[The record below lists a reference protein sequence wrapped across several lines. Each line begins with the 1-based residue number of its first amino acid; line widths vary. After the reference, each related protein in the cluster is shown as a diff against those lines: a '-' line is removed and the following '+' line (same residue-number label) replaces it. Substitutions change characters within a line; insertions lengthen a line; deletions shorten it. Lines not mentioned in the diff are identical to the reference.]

1 MHITEAG
8 GSVLSIILFKHK
20 STDWMI
26 DTDTGIRIEKC
37 SKCKGQNQFVSLSSS
52 LVLGTFMVRFFPYL
66 NFDFLKKIFIGLG

>member
-1 MHITEAG
+1 
-8 GSVLSIILFKHK
+8 
-20 STDWMI
+20 MI

-66 NFDFLKKIFIGLG
+66 NFDFLKKNIYWTWLIKNITVRSTRLNIVLQQNLLL

>member
-1 MHITEAG
+1 
-8 GSVLSIILFKHK
+8 
-20 STDWMI
+20 MI

-66 NFDFLKKIFIGLG
+66 NFDFFKKNIYWTWLIKNITVRSTRLNIVLQQNLLL